1 MEFGLL
7 EAKAKATERE
17 RRDRER
23 ERKKKEMPA
32 AKETEICKQQAPRL
46 CHALRTFLCHE
57 VFGTRAKHI
66 IWSSHLWDIHAKT
79 YDWALVKQQVL
90 HKRFGQCHLMVFDSV
105 SRFWSFCE
113 FSSYFCTVAR
123 AMLLTLG
130 TGWHLWPPIQIEKPA
145 GLKPSMQSACTEDY
159 QPLPYLQSQNDKFCA
174 AYSLRDSDVN

>member
-1 MEFGLL
+1 VEFGLL

-66 IWSSHLWDIHAKT
+66 IWSSHL
-79 YDWALVKQQVL
+79 
-90 HKRFGQCHLMVFDSV
+90 
-105 SRFWSFCE
+105 
-113 FSSYFCTVAR
+113 
-123 AMLLTLG
+123 
-130 TGWHLWPPIQIEKPA
+130 
-145 GLKPSMQSACTEDY
+145 
-159 QPLPYLQSQNDKFCA
+159 
-174 AYSLRDSDVN
+174 